1 MQIKQLQASLE
12 KRERRL
18 VERMQEEN
26 YLKQIEINTINQKL
40 LTTIQQNYENNL
52 KEFTKLQDDVK
63 RINKERE
70 EEQKR
75 STVKKGLNL

>member
-1 MQIKQLQASLE
+1 M
-12 KRERRL
+12 
-18 VERMQEEN
+18 ERMQEEN
-26 YLKQIEINTINQKL
+26 YLKQIEINTINQKR

>member
-70 EEQKR
+70 EERKR